1 MWACCGHLCHLP
13 APIRAIHGMR
23 GWRAHVATCDI
34 SLSHLSI
41 STIPKLLCRP
51 KNRSQQLCLHTLG
64 THVKFGSATPHV
76 SSGHAHLVGRF
87 GGSASPRRPGVILP
101 PLPLQGGGWERQGPG
116 ARQGR
121 RWRPLRLWEERGWLL
136 GAGAG
141 RLPQGS
147 AWRPPEG
154 RRGPYSGSVPQNEA
168 MCGAASRAD
177 SRPGSPARA
186 GAPLHGGCSPRHI
199 NTPPRGPC
207 RHNAAGD

>member
-1 MWACCGHLCHLP
+1 MQDAVAWWPTCTCVACCMSVHDLP
-13 APIRAIHGMR
+13 HRMHITPPAGVEPAIFR
-23 GWRAHVATCDI
+23 
-34 SLSHLSI
+34 SI
-41 STIPKLLCRP
+41 LWHPT
-51 KNRSQQLCLHTLG
+51 QGLHTLG
-64 THVKFGSATPHV
+64 AHVTLGSATPHV
-76 SSGHAHLVGRF
+76 SSGDAHPAGRF

-141 RLPQGS
+141 SLPQGR

-186 GAPLHGGCSPRHI
+186 GAPLHGGRSSCHI

-207 RHNAAGD
+207 RHIPAVV